1 MKALRIGGY
10 GGSEALEIVD
20 VARPNP
26 GSSDVLVEVHAASV
40 NPIDW
45 KIREGHMKAF
55 VDIPMPHIMGRDVSG
70 VVVDM
75 GEDVESLSVGDA
87 VFGSAAADRDG
98 THAEF
103 VAIDST
109 LLAKKP
115 DRIDHV
121 DMASLPIAALS
132 AYAGLVTYGNLA
144 EGEKVLIH
152 AGAGGV
158 GVIAVQIAKQIGA
171 TVVTTASESNAEYV
185 RDLGADIVIDY
196 RSTDFTKAVSDYDLV
211 FDTMGGDIHLGS
223 YAVLAPGGRMT
234 YLNADPIPDEIPRDD
249 VTVSN
254 APVSYDTASLERIA
268 ELVDSGAIKPQ
279 VSAVV
284 PLAEAISAYDLSQT
298 GHVRGKV
305 VLRVR

>member
-1 MKALRIGGY
+1 M
-10 GGSEALEIVD
+10 
-20 VARPNP
+20 
-26 GSSDVLVEVHAASV
+26 
-40 NPIDW
+40 
-45 KIREGHMKAF
+45 
-55 VDIPMPHIMGRDVSG
+55 
-70 VVVDM
+70 
-75 GEDVESLSVGDA
+75 
-87 VFGSAAADRDG
+87 
-98 THAEF
+98 
-103 VAIDST
+103 
-109 LLAKKP
+109 
-115 DRIDHV
+115 
-121 DMASLPIAALS
+121 
-132 AYAGLVTYGNLA
+132 
-144 EGEKVLIH
+144 IH

-158 GVIAVQIAKQIGA
+158 GVIAVQLAKQIGA

>member
-10 GGSEALEIVD
+10 GGSEALEIMD

>member
-132 AYAGLVTYGNLA
+132 AYAGLVTHGNLA